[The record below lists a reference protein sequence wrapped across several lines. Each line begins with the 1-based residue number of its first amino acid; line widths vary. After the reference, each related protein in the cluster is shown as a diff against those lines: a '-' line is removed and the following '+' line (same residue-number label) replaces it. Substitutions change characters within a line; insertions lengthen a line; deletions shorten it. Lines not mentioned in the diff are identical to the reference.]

1 MTSKGG
7 ESRGFSACLLGSF
20 WFEIRAASGTS
31 DQVPKSVF
39 CGFTITLSKMFSHSN
54 CCAENPP
61 K

>member
-1 MTSKGG
+1 MSV
-7 ESRGFSACLLGSF
+7 GFL

-39 CGFTITLSKMFSHSN
+39 CGFTITLSKMFSHSY
-54 CCAENPP
+54 CCVEDPP